1 MSTLNSAADLDR
13 SLGSLAAQTFRD
25 FEVVLVDGGSA
36 DNTLEQA
43 KLLLQASGLRFRL
56 MLAPGT
62 GIYEAINLGVAV
74 AAGQW
79 LYVMGSDDH
88 LLAPDVFAN
97 LSGPLERP
105 GQDAV
110 LVHGNVW
117 IEDPGYL
124 YGQPWDLGRLM
135 ERNLSHQSAFYRHEV
150 IRKHRIFY
158 DTKYNLYADWDYN
171 IRMMSLGRFV
181 YVPLPVAS
189 YGCGG
194 VSSFKK
200 DLLFLEDREL
210 NTMRYFGWRAC
221 WMMTPDRYALA
232 LARRPSAASALLG
245 GLNRLYW
252 SVRRLLKL
260 A

>member
-25 FEVVLVDGGSA
+25 FEVILVDGGSA
-36 DNTLEQA
+36 DDTLEQA

-97 LSGPLERP
+97 LSGPLGRP

-110 LVHGNVW
+110 VVHGNVW

-150 IRKHRIFY
+150 IRKHGIIY
-158 DTKYNLYADWDYN
+158 DTKYHLYADWDYN
-171 IRMMSLGRFV
+171 IRMMALGRFV

-189 YGCGG
+189 YACGG

-200 DLLFLEDREL
+200 DLLFLKDREL

-221 WMMTPDRYALA
+221 WMMTPDRFALA
-232 LARRPSAASALLG
+232 LARRPSPATLLFG

-252 SVRRLLKL
+252 SCKRALKF

>member
-13 SLGSLAAQTFRD
+13 SLGSLAAQTFRH
-25 FEVVLVDGGSA
+25 FEVILVDGGSA
-36 DNTLEQA
+36 DDTLEQA
-43 KLLLQASGLRFRL
+43 NLLLQASGLRFRL

-97 LSGPLERP
+97 LSGPLGRP

-110 LVHGNVW
+110 VVHGNVW
-117 IEDPGYL
+117 IEDPGYF
-124 YGQPWDLGRLM
+124 YGQPWDLCRLM

-150 IRKHRIFY
+150 IRKHCIVY

-171 IRMMSLGRFV
+171 VRMMALGRFV

-200 DLLFLEDREL
+200 DVLFLEDREL

-252 SVRRLLKL
+252 RVRRVLKL

>member
-1 MSTLNSAADLDR
+1 MSTLNSAADLNC

-25 FEVVLVDGGSA
+25 FEVILVDGGSA

-43 KLLLQASGLRFRL
+43 KLLLQEASLRFRL

-88 LLAPDVFAN
+88 LLAPDVLAH
-97 LSGPLERP
+97 LSGPLRRH

-110 LVHGNVW
+110 VVHGNVW
-117 IEDPGYL
+117 IEDPGYF
-124 YGQPWDLGRLM
+124 YGQPWDLARLM
-135 ERNLSHQSAFYRHEV
+135 ERNLSHQSAFYRHDV
-150 IRKHRIFY
+150 IRSHGITY
-158 DTKYNLYADWDYN
+158 DTKYTLYADWDYN
-171 IRMMSLGRFV
+171 IRMMALGRFL

-194 VSSFKK
+194 ASSLKK
-200 DLLFLEDREL
+200 DLLFLADREA
-210 NTMRYFGWRAC
+210 NAMDYFGWRAC
-221 WMMTPDRYALA
+221 LIMTPDRFSLA
-232 LARRPSAASALLG
+232 LARRTSPATSLLG

-252 SVRRLLKL
+252 SFRRLLKF